1 MPECTNDPLISFV
14 TNEHVLVTGGAGYIG
29 SSLVPQLLQHGY
41 MVTVFDQFYYGI
53 SSLLSVIAD
62 PNLRIIKGNICNT
75 NELRTVLTDEI
86 TTVIHLAAIVGYPA
100 CDENPELA
108 IEVNETGTA
117 NIVELIRPNQKLIFA
132 STGSCYGAIKGLCT
146 EETPISPLTL
156 YGKTKSKSEEMIL
169 SKGGV
174 CLRLATLFGV
184 SQRMRLD
191 LLINNITQ
199 ILLNEREI
207 DLYEADFRRTF
218 LHVRD
223 AAHAF
228 CFTISHYAKMKE
240 QIFNVGDES
249 MNMTKKM
256 AAQKIIEQMPFP
268 CSIRVSV
275 TGQDKDKRDYE
286 VSYEK
291 IKRLGF
297 RSTISIE
304 KGVEELLKTLPQMSL
319 SEIKLSKNIS

>member
-1 MPECTNDPLISFV
+1 MPECTNDRLISFV

-41 MVTVFDQFYYGI
+41 MVTVFDQFVYGI
-53 SSLLSVIAD
+53 SPLLAVISD
-62 PNLRIIKGNICNT
+62 PNLTIIKGNICNKDQ
-75 NELRTVLTDEI
+75 LRSVLTDDI

-108 IEVNETGTA
+108 IQVNEIGTA
-117 NIVELIRPNQKLIFA
+117 NIVELIQSNQKLIFA
-132 STGSCYGAIKGLCT
+132 STGSCYGAIEGLCT
-146 EETPISPLTL
+146 EETPICPLTL
-156 YGKTKSKSEEMIL
+156 YGQTKSKSEDMIL
-169 SKGGV
+169 SKHGV

-191 LLINNITQ
+191 LLINHITQ
-199 ILLNEREI
+199 TLLNEREI
-207 DLYEADFRRTF
+207 ELYEANFRRTF

-223 AAHAF
+223 AARSF
-228 CFTISHYAKMKE
+228 CFTISHYQKMKG

-268 CSIRVSV
+268 CSIRASL

-304 KGVEELLKTLPQMSL
+304 KGIEELLKTIPQMSV
-319 SEIKLSKNIS
+319 SEIKLSKNI